1 MEEHHA
7 NSVLRV
13 PLSGLGD
20 AKFLTVS
27 WNDFGSRLKHEAR
40 GQRRGF
46 TKTCLSPA
54 KDEYIYIYIYIYGC
68 TYICI
73 YVDICVYMYI
83 YIYVPI
89 YIYMYIY
96 IYIYLS
102 N

>member
-1 MEEHHA
+1 MHLYALVQYDSSPQLEWWRTVEEHHA

-54 KDEYIYIYIYIYGC
+54 KDIYIYIYVDAH
-68 TYICI
+68 I
-73 YVDICVYMYI
+73 YVYM
-83 YIYVPI
+83 
-89 YIYMYIY
+89 
-96 IYIYLS
+96 
-102 N
+102 